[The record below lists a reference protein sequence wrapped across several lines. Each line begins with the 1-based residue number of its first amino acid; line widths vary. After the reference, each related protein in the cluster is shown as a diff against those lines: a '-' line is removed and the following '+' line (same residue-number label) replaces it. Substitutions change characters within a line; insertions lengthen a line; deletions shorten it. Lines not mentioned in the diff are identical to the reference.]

1 MFTLTIVFLVLI
13 LTTQVVNARREIKLD
28 HIKIVHLGDSYS
40 SGSGFNIDDDGW
52 YGPRWCFRHSNAW
65 GHQAVGIVQRSH
77 SVHLNY
83 TNHACQGARIEHLL
97 QPYTQKQQCSV
108 VTESSDPQYT
118 QKKLFWFGNE
128 CEHTMQPQID
138 NIDDSADIVIATIGG
153 NNAYFSDI
161 IMSCF
166 TPSISLLTSD
176 CEEVCEYSKRYLEG
190 QLTSKECSDII
201 SNTKWDTSCSFED
214 VYISILEKI
223 TSKMKEGSKVIISA
237 YPYIATD
244 TEDEHNKM
252 VRELGYIAIQRQKE
266 AIDYVNTLLHASNRD
281 VEIILFTDHVKLFA
295 GHEATTDGMPNPD
308 GYLNEF
314 TPSSLLPSVG
324 LSETKLPF
332 GLSLNR
338 PTVSSPELDVEAD
351 ELAQLYHPNRAG

>member
-1 MFTLTIVFLVLI
+1 M
-13 LTTQVVNARREIKLD
+13 
-28 HIKIVHLGDSYS
+28 
-40 SGSGFNIDDDGW
+40 
-52 YGPRWCFRHSNAW
+52 
-65 GHQAVGIVQRSH
+65 
-77 SVHLNY
+77 
-83 TNHACQGARIEHLL
+83 
-97 QPYTQKQQCSV
+97 
-108 VTESSDPQYT
+108 
-118 QKKLFWFGNE
+118 
-128 CEHTMQPQID
+128 
-138 NIDDSADIVIATIGG
+138 
-153 NNAYFSDI
+153 
-161 IMSCF
+161 
-166 TPSISLLTSD
+166 
-176 CEEVCEYSKRYLEG
+176 
-190 QLTSKECSDII
+190 TSKECSDI

-214 VYISILEKI
+214 DYIRILEKI

-244 TEDEHNKM
+244 TEDEHNQI

-281 VEIILFTDHVKLFA
+281 VEIILFIDHVKLFA
-295 GHEATTDGMPNPD
+295 GHEATTSGVPNPE

-338 PTVSSPELDVEAD
+338 PTVSSPELDLEAD